1 MVKLIIVE
9 SATLEKNSKDTLN
22 KIGGKHV
29 GYMEL
34 STKVSGFA
42 CGNCR
47 SLNEKGFCENPD
59 VKAYV
64 SANHGC
70 CNYFYPKEA
79 KVTFP
84 KEEKGDG
91 SSK

>member
-9 SATLEKNSKDTLN
+9 SATLEKNDKATL
-22 KIGGKHV
+22 KRIADKHV

-34 STKVSGFA
+34 STEVSGFA

-47 SLNEKGFCENPD
+47 SLNNKGFCENPD
-59 VKAYV
+59 VQAYV

-70 CNYFYPKEA
+70 CNYFYPKA
-79 KVTFP
+79 AGSIRFP
-84 KEEKGDG
+84 KGAK
-91 SSK
+91 